1 MNLVDSI
8 KSIKYDSSIK
18 IENTSHQ
25 AVFMASY
32 VTEKYPDDE
41 YYKIFFRDNT
51 ILEVIP
57 SSQEF
62 FFCDDSRRNIDRN
75 LVTNNEEQLEIDGKK
90 FLSNDSEDNQ
100 YLKKIYFGNIKD
112 GEGNCIFR
120 DYEFENEVWS
130 LATLKNGEKAD
141 IHVRKISAEDISLI

>member
-1 MNLVDSI
+1 MNATDFI
-8 KSIKYDSSIK
+8 KNIKYDSFVD

-57 SSQEF
+57 SLQEF
-62 FFCDDSRRNIDRN
+62 FFCDDSRRNIDRELIVN
-75 LVTNNEEQLEIDGKK
+75 SGRQLEIDGKK
-90 FLSNDSEDNQ
+90 FLSNGSEDNQ
-100 YLKKIYFGNIKD
+100 YLKKIYFGDIKD
-112 GEGNCIFR
+112 GEGNCKFR
-120 DYEFENEVWS
+120 DYECGDEVWS
-130 LATLKNGEKAD
+130 LATLENGEKAD
-141 IHVRKISAEDISLI
+141 IHVRKILSEDILA